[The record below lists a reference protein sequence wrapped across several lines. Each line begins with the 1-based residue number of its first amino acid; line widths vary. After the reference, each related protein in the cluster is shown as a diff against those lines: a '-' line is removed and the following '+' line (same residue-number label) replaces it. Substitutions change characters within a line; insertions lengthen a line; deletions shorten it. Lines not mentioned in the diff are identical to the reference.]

1 MVGPS
6 LGPDARESAREARPR
21 HDLDATPTRRGDAPS
36 RYTVPWSWVD
46 VVGAAA
52 LSIVFTGIA
61 GFAVTLARPVL
72 PDVYVAPILVCASAL
87 AVAAAVM
94 GWTRARRTDWA
105 ESVFGRHRPTRR
117 DLVMAIAAGLGMFA
131 VITLGLGWLLEVVVG
146 ASGGELPRVQQDLQG
161 LAEDPRTA
169 PLLALGAVV
178 LAPIGEEM
186 FFRGLFFPVLRR
198 RLAAWPA
205 ITLSGAV
212 FAGIHFQSTLDAYAV
227 TAVIVLPV
235 GMTLAWLR
243 ERRATLWVP
252 IVAHSVYNLVQV
264 VVLVVKAR
272 A

>member
-6 LGPDARESAREARPR
+6 LGPNARDSAPEGRSRGCVDTTPAR
-21 HDLDATPTRRGDAPS
+21 LGDAAS
-36 RYTVPWSWVD
+36 RYTVPWGWID

-52 LSIVFTGIA
+52 LSIVFSGMA

-72 PDVYVAPILVCASAL
+72 GDLYAAPILVCASAL

-94 GWTRARRTDWA
+94 GWTRARRADWS

-131 VITLGLGWLLEVVVG
+131 VITVGLGWLLGVVVG
-146 ASGGELPRVQQDLQG
+146 AGGGELPRVQQDLQG
-161 LAEDPRTA
+161 FADDPRTA

-186 FFRGLFFPVLRR
+186 FFRGLLFPVLRR
-198 RLAAWPA
+198 RFAAWPA
-205 ITLSGAV
+205 IMLSAAV
-212 FAGIHFQSTLDAYAV
+212 FAGIHVQSTLDAYAV
-227 TAVIVLPV
+227 TALIVLPV

-264 VVLVVKAR
+264 VLLVMKAR